1 MDTKKYREIL
11 IFVAGATPQI
21 ITETLY
27 GLIRQKKPPV
37 WPDEIFVLT
46 TLTGKEK
53 IQQEL
58 IRKGRL
64 QAFSR
69 EFGLKEIP
77 LGEEGII
84 VLTDFKGNPLE
95 DILGAEQNEA
105 VGDLIADFIRK
116 KAGDPASRLHCS
128 LAGGRKTL
136 SFYLGSALQLFGR
149 PWDRLYHVL
158 VTPEFESHPD
168 FYFKPEKDRILKAK
182 DESGKARKRL
192 HTRDAAICLA
202 EIPFLALG
210 GRLSLNGKSYRELIA
225 ESQREINSATVQLHL
240 KVEFGERLIQ
250 IGNRLIEM
258 VPMQL
263 VVYAAFLR
271 EKMKRC
277 RYPDR
282 ESCLDCT
289 DCFPALID
297 LASKKALEEMAEDYR
312 RIYGAKSGRVEEF
325 IRQWPEG
332 MEIEALR
339 QQISK
344 INRTIKEGLQ
354 DETLLPFYA
363 IAAVGKHGSKRHG
376 VRIGKKKI
384 VFGQIR

>member
-1 MDTKKYREIL
+1 MDTKEYREIL

-27 GLIRQKKPPV
+27 GLMLTRKPQV
-37 WPDEIFVLT
+37 RPDELFVLT
-46 TLTGKEK
+46 TAAGRDK
-53 IQQEL
+53 IREEL
-58 IRKGRL
+58 LRKGRL
-64 QAFSR
+64 RDFFR

-77 LGEEGII
+77 FGEEGII
-84 VLTDFKGNPLE
+84 VLTDIQGNPLE
-95 DILGAEQNEA
+95 DIRGAEQNEA

-116 KAGDPASRLHCS
+116 KAGNPASRLHCS
-128 LAGGRKTL
+128 LAGGRKTM

-182 DESGKARKRL
+182 DESGKAGKKL
-192 HTRDAAICLA
+192 HTRDATICLA
-202 EIPFLALG
+202 EIPFLSLG
-210 GRLSLNGKSYRELIA
+210 GKLSLDGKSYRELIA
-225 ESQREINSATVQLHL
+225 ESQREINSATVQLPL

-250 IGNRLIEM
+250 IGNRPIEM

-271 EKMKRC
+271 EKMKKC
-277 RYPDR
+277 RYPGR
-282 ESCLDCT
+282 ESCLECT

-312 RIYGAKSGRVEEF
+312 RIYGTKSGRVEEF

-354 DETLLPFYA
+354 DETILPFYA

-376 VRIGKKKI
+376 VRIGKTKI
-384 VFGQIR
+384 FLGR